1 MVMSLCCLWR
11 KFWRWRSLHSF
22 ASVPRPLTL
31 YGLWNLIAGRVLGSF
46 RNRPSPFAIT
56 LLSLH
61 GFLLGLLSRV
71 FLDNGPYLLG
81 VFFLIFFIRVGFPK
95 PRTTFIISITA
106 CSYLY
111 LCKTQCVWSQQLV
124 GLHVTNCN
132 AKSWKV
138 GPCTWLHGRTRLHGT
153 RWLWTLH
160 GYTLHNNNF
169 LKVQLLAWLHAWELF
184 VVEKGGK
191 YICRSDVDWCCFLA
205 SDFCPYPFSFWVSHL
220 RVRKLLRGACG
231 YDLKITILS

>member
-71 FLDNGPYLLG
+71 FLDDGPYLLG
-81 VFFLIFFIRVGFPK
+81 VFFFNFFYKGWLPQ
-95 PRTTFIISITA
+95 TTND
-106 CSYLY
+106 LY
-111 LCKTQCVWSQQLV
+111 NLNNRLQLLVPMQNPMCVVATTCRLTCNQLQRQIMKGGPLHLVTWSHTVTWNSLV
-124 GLHVTNCN
+124 MD
-132 AKSWKV
+132 A
-138 GPCTWLHGRTRLHGT
+138 PWLHPP
-153 RWLWTLH
+153 
-160 GYTLHNNNF
+160 
-169 LKVQLLAWLHAWELF
+169 Q
-184 VVEKGGK
+184 
-191 YICRSDVDWCCFLA
+191 
-205 SDFCPYPFSFWVSHL
+205 
-220 RVRKLLRGACG
+220 
-231 YDLKITILS
+231 